1 MTKGEIVSAYR
12 HMSNEDRDCFDRW
25 LKANA
30 VVGSIFAAA
39 LMAMA
44 VAGSDPGPRHAMAQ
58 VGEASAAT
66 SQDDGLVSPSALTIR
81 LSPDQIPVQQVDEPF

>member
-1 MTKGEIVSAYR
+1 MTKSEIVHTYRQMSA
-12 HMSNEDRDCFDRW
+12 EDPGFDRW

-39 LMAMA
+39 LVAMA

-58 VGEASAAT
+58 VGEAIAAM
-66 SQDDGLVSPSALTIR
+66 SQDDGQVSPTALTIQFAPGQ
-81 LSPDQIPVQQVDEPF
+81 LPVQQVDEPF